1 MVEFLSDNRHE
12 GASIRALQSAV
23 LQRRQLGAHFGEMVE
38 IDFRRDDA
46 GTVRELGEYSAPG
59 IDDHRVAV
67 AFEAFG
73 AFADIDRRR

>member
-1 MVEFLSDNRHE
+1 M
-12 GASIRALQSAV
+12 
-23 LQRRQLGAHFGEMVE
+23 LQRRQLGADFGEMVE

-46 GTVRELGEYSAPG
+46 GTVRELGENRSPG

-73 AFADIDRRR
+73 ALAELIGGDDIGLVLDGAGAQQEFPSALGR